1 MSAKTLYRV
10 RSSELEL
17 LIKASDDQKLKD
29 GLDKDKASYDEFSDS
44 WQKVN
49 FDEYLAK
56 LGITD
61 DNWIVTDNKRKIY
74 FEKEGFEF
82 EIVCAI
88 SAPYFRIQKNP
99 YIDSKGRKH
108 GKEYV
113 GLDLKY
119 PSISGNLSRTEH
131 RSEMLRLTHFRMTY
145 KKGTV

>member
-88 SAPYFRIQKNP
+88 SAPYFRIQKTPILTVRGESMEKNMW
-99 YIDSKGRKH
+99 
-108 GKEYV
+108 
-113 GLDLKY
+113 GL
-119 PSISGNLSRTEH
+119 I
-131 RSEMLRLTHFRMTY
+131 
-145 KKGTV
+145 